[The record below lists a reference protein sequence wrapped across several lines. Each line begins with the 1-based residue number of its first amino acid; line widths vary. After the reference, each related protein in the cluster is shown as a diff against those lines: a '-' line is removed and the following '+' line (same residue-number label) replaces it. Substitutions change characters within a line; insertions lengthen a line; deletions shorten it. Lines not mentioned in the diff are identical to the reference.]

1 MLVNEL
7 PKLCL
12 AIHDTEV
19 YWSPVHSAVYI
30 IQDVQIRNSCRCF
43 CLHHP
48 YVIVKL
54 TLLYEHLRGVH
65 VPPLSKEYVLK
76 ALDERRAA
84 EVKVGKPGGGFS
96 P

>member
-1 MLVNEL
+1 MI
-7 PKLCL
+7 PR
-12 AIHDTEV
+12 
-19 YWSPVHSAVYI
+19 YI
-30 IQDVQIRNSCRCF
+30 GHRCIVPYIQDVQIRNSCRCF

-84 EVKVGKPGGGFS
+84 EVKVGKPGGGGGF
-96 P
+96 PPETKVTGETGV